1 MNGDMYVHIKNG
13 LAQVKDKNNLS
24 IFYVKSGEKIS
35 TNVNLAGGNLPID
48 PILCKSSLKGKNVPN
63 FDGGA
68 KCFDNISNK
77 RNIYM
82 NPQQELQNTLLIE
95 GFFIKIFLI

>member
-1 MNGDMYVHIKNG
+1 MHMHIKKG

-24 IFYVKSGEKIS
+24 IFDVKSGEKIS
-35 TNVNLAGGNLPID
+35 TNVNLAGGNLLID
-48 PILCKSSLKGKNVPN
+48 PILCKLSLNGKNVPN
-63 FDGGA
+63 FDGDA

>member
-1 MNGDMYVHIKNG
+1 M
-13 LAQVKDKNNLS
+13 
-24 IFYVKSGEKIS
+24 KSGEKIS
-35 TNVNLAGGNLPID
+35 TNVNLAGGNLQID
-48 PILCKSSLKGKNVPN
+48 PILCKSSLKGKNVLN
-63 FDGGA
+63 LDGGA
-68 KCFDNISNK
+68 KCFDNISNI

>member
-1 MNGDMYVHIKNG
+1 MNGDMYMHIKNS

-35 TNVNLAGGNLPID
+35 TTVNLAGGNLPID

-63 FDGGA
+63 SMA
-68 KCFDNISNK
+68 V
-77 RNIYM
+77 RNVLTIFQI
-82 NPQQELQNTLLIE
+82 NEI
-95 GFFIKIFLI
+95 FI

>member
-1 MNGDMYVHIKNG
+1 MHIKNG
-13 LAQVKDKNNLS
+13 LAQVKDKNNLI

-35 TNVNLAGGNLPID
+35 TNVNLPGGNLPID
-48 PILCKSSLKGKNVPN
+48 PILCKSSLKGEYVPN
-63 FDGGA
+63 FDGIA

-95 GFFIKIFLI
+95 GFFMKIFMI